1 MIMSI
6 HFHPLR
12 VKQVRRET
20 AEAISVLFEVPE
32 SLADTFRFTQG
43 QNITV
48 KADVNGA
55 SIRRSYSIC
64 SAPGSG
70 ELRIAIKQV
79 TGGAFSTWANER
91 LQAGAILDVLPPTG
105 RFYTHLAPQQQK
117 HYLAFA
123 AGSGITPIL
132 SILQATLETEPES
145 RFTLVYGNKS
155 SATILFKET
164 LEALKNKYMNR
175 LVIHHVLSREFTDIP
190 IQDGRIDQQKCLAL
204 GEKLIDY
211 RSVDEVFLCGPE
223 SMIFAVKDS
232 LMQQGI
238 TEKNIH
244 FELFSSPGQTTSLA
258 KPVSEKQ
265 TASDQVSQVTIQ
277 LDGRTFTFPL
287 GYDGASIL
295 DSALQQGA
303 DLPFACKGGVCC
315 TCRAK
320 VLEGAVSM
328 DVNYALEPD
337 EVAAG
342 FILTCQ
348 SHPRSLNLVVSFDD
362 K

>member
-1 MIMSI
+1 M
-6 HFHPLR
+6 
-12 VKQVRRET
+12 
-20 AEAISVLFEVPE
+20 
-32 SLADTFRFTQG
+32 
-43 QNITV
+43 
-48 KADVNGA
+48 
-55 SIRRSYSIC
+55 
-64 SAPGSG
+64 
-70 ELRIAIKQV
+70 
-79 TGGAFSTWANER
+79 
-91 LQAGAILDVLPPTG
+91 LDVLPPTG
-105 RFYTHLAPQQQK
+105 RFYTQLAPQQQK
-117 HYLAFA
+117 NYLAFA

-132 SILQATLETEPES
+132 SIIQASLETEPQS

-164 LEALKNKYMNR
+164 LEALKNRYMNR
-175 LVIHHVLSREFTDIP
+175 LVIHHVLSREFTDVP
-190 IQDGRIDQQKCLAL
+190 IQDGRIDQQKCIAL

-232 LMQQGI
+232 LIEAGI
-238 TEKNIH
+238 AEKNIH
-244 FELFSSPGQTTSLA
+244 FELFSSPGQQTTQA
-258 KPVSEKQ
+258 RKVAEQ
-265 TASDQVSQVTIQ
+265 AAVSDQVAQVTIQ
-277 LDGRTFTFPL
+277 LDGRTIQFPL

-295 DSALQQGA
+295 DTALQQGA